1 MKLIKIVFIPVI
13 ALALTACGRA
23 PKSPS
28 IFILRGAD
36 VLERFAASEL
46 RRYLYLR
53 TGELSAIQEVGSLDA
68 ARTGGIV
75 LGAKDR
81 LILPEGS
88 FGRGVD
94 GLGPE
99 DYRLLTIGRGSD
111 RRLLIAGGS
120 PVAALYGAYAFIEKL
135 GVRFYLDGD
144 VVPDERI
151 EFAMP
156 NLDETAH
163 PLFIQRGIQPF
174 HDFAEGPDWWTEET
188 YKTIL
193 GQLPKLRMNFF
204 GLHTYPEKNP
214 NAEPAV
220 WIGSP
225 GEAGPDG
232 RVTAGYP
239 SSWQNTLRSN
249 SWSHNWGY
257 RPKPTSLFHFGAA
270 GLYDR
275 DEYGPEI
282 MAGLMPEP
290 KTPEDSAELF
300 NRAGVL
306 LRSVFSFARR
316 FGVRTCVGTETP
328 LTVPVA
334 VQERLTSAGKDF
346 RDPNVVKELY
356 KGIFER
362 IRDAY
367 PIDYYWFW
375 TSENWTWSD
384 ASEKEI
390 QAVTTDLAQAVEA
403 AAEVKAPF
411 ALATCGWVLGPPS
424 RRTLFDEVLLKTMAV
439 SAINREVGK
448 APVDPMFGRISGR
461 SKWAIP
467 WMEDDPALTSPQ
479 LWAGRMRRDAA
490 DALRYGCDGLL
501 GIHWRTR
508 VLSPNIGALAQA
520 AWDQSWNAASTD
532 IAGPVNGQYVAF
544 VDKMP
549 PAVGAAAVYRDIRD
563 RVFGYHLSVPD
574 GTYRVT
580 LKLIENEIDRKGGRV
595 FDVLIRGKR
604 VAEKVDIFAA
614 VGRFKP
620 YDLTLQGVEAVQ
632 GRLDIDF
639 GDRVHYPAVAAIV
652 VEGRT
657 AKGENFVKKI
667 NCGGP
672 KVSDYEADWPETLRH
687 LPVLDF
693 YRDWAANQFGSAV
706 AEDAARIFAR
716 LDGKLPV
723 PVQWTDGP
731 GGIVPDR
738 KPWTEVVKDY
748 GFVDELAAMRGR
760 VQGVGSLERLDYW
773 VRTFE
778 YQREIARYRCY
789 WGEYDAALEAVKKLG
804 TENQKTK
811 VARETLIPARVKMI
825 GSLQAIMGH
834 LLATVSNTGELGT
847 IANWEQHLMPPSI
860 EQPGEELAKRLGGE
874 LPAEA
879 RVPTGYEGP
888 ARIIVPSVRT
898 SADEGEP
905 LKIRVILLGP
915 VDPAATTLHWRV
927 LGRGRF
933 QVIPLRVVAR
943 GVYEVEL
950 PRMTADLEYYL
961 EGPAGAGVVRYPAT
975 APALNQT
982 VVVIPK

>member
-1 MKLIKIVFIPVI
+1 MKSKKIIFISVLLGVM
-13 ALALTACGRA
+13 AACGRP
-23 PKSPS
+23 PKGPS
-28 IFILRGAD
+28 IFFPRGAS

-46 RRYLYLR
+46 RRYFYLR
-53 TGELSAIQEVGSLDA
+53 TGELSSIEEIGSFDE
-68 ARTGGIV
+68 ARSGGIM

-81 LILPEGS
+81 LALPES
-88 FGRGVD
+88 ASEIKLD
-94 GLGPE
+94 SLGPE
-99 DYRLLTIGRGSD
+99 DYRLLTIGRGSQ

-120 PVAALYGAYAFIEKL
+120 PVAALYGVYAFIEKL
-135 GVRFYLDGD
+135 GVRFYLEGD

-156 NLDETAH
+156 DLDETAH
-163 PLFIQRGIQPF
+163 PLFVQRGIQPF

-232 RVTAGYP
+232 RVKAGYP

-270 GLYDR
+270 GLFDR
-275 DEYGPEI
+275 DDYGPEI

-290 KTPEDSAELF
+290 RTPEDSAELF
-300 NRAGVL
+300 NRAGVF
-306 LRSVFSFARR
+306 LRNVFSFARR

-328 LTVPVA
+328 LTVPAA
-334 VQERLTSAGKDF
+334 VRDRLKSAGKDF
-346 RDPNVVKELY
+346 NDPKVVKEIY
-356 KGIFER
+356 KGLFER
-362 IRDAY
+362 IRAAY

-390 QAVTTDLAQAVEA
+390 LAVTTDLAQAVEA
-403 AAEVKAPF
+403 AAEVQAPF
-411 ALATCGWVLGPPS
+411 GLATSGWVLGPPS
-424 RRTLFDEVLLKTMAV
+424 RRTLFDEVLPKTMAV

-448 APVDPMFGRISGR
+448 APVDPMFARISGR

-508 VLSPNIGALAQA
+508 VLSPNIGALAHA
-520 AWDQSWNAASTD
+520 AWDQSWNTVSTD
-532 IAGPVNGQYVAF
+532 TTGPVNGQYVAF
-544 VDKMP
+544 ADKMP
-549 PAVGAAAVYRDIRD
+549 PAAGGAAVYRDIRD

-620 YDLTLQGVEAVQ
+620 YDLTLQAVEAVQ

-639 GDRVHYPAVAAIV
+639 GDRVHYPSVAAIV

-657 AKGENFVKKI
+657 AKGEKFVKKI

-672 KVSDYEADWPETLRH
+672 TVSDYEADWPETPRH

-693 YRDWAANQFGSAV
+693 YRDWATNQFGSAV

-738 KPWTEVVKDY
+738 KPWVDVAKDY
-748 GFVDELAAMRGR
+748 GFVDELAALRGR
-760 VQGVGSLERLDYW
+760 VQGIGSAERLDYW

-778 YQREIARYRCY
+778 YQREIARYRCC

-804 TENQKTK
+804 TEDQKTK
-811 VARETLIPARVKMI
+811 AAWETLLPARVKMI

-847 IANWEQHLMPPSI
+847 IANWEQHLMPPSV
-860 EQPGEELAKRLGGE
+860 EQPGEELAKWLGGE

-879 RVPTGYEGP
+879 LVPTRSEGP
-888 ARIIVPSVRT
+888 ARIIVPSVRA

-905 LKIRVILLGP
+905 LKMRVILLGP

-927 LGRGRF
+927 LGKGRY
-933 QVIPLRVVAR
+933 QTIPLRPVAR

-950 PRMTADLEYYL
+950 PRVKVDLEYFL
-961 EGPAGAGVVRYPAT
+961 EGRTGSGVVRFPAT